1 LQSEPA
7 FRHRFL
13 QSTKGRS
20 TLLEMSSPTP
30 TPSPLYELLYFDGP
44 GRAESIRIL
53 LHAADI
59 PFVDRQV
66 TYSEWRVSIKNTTP
80 LHQVPTLKMGDT
92 TYIQSLALTRFA
104 AKKAGFYPD
113 DDLECLLVDEML
125 ETCND
130 IGMDCPRDADPV
142 VCAALRRSWQA
153 TTLTR
158 YANFIE
164 MRLAKHHGKGT
175 IGRPSVADLAVKNVV
190 ASVRSGFFEHVDR
203 HFFDVYPNIQLR
215 DLVRRLTQPLLMPF
229 LFGKVSLS
237 LTRSLLPYITTNRAT
252 ATEISAHPK
261 IRAYYASLKS

>member
-1 LQSEPA
+1 
-7 FRHRFL
+7 
-13 QSTKGRS
+13 
-20 TLLEMSSPTP
+20 MSYPTP
-30 TPSPLYELLYFDGP
+30 TPPPYELLYFDGP

-53 LHAADI
+53 LHAAGI

-66 TYSEWRVSIKNTTP
+66 TYSEWTVSIKNTTP

-190 ASVRSGFFEHVDR
+190 DSVRSGFFEHVDR

-215 DLVRRLTQPLLMPF
+215 DLVRRLTRTTVDAFFVWQSVAVAHSKSRTVHHDQQSNCDRDFDTSQDPSVLC
-229 LFGKVSLS
+229 VSQVVS
-237 LTRSLLPYITTNRAT
+237 MSNR
-252 ATEISAHPK
+252 
-261 IRAYYASLKS
+261 